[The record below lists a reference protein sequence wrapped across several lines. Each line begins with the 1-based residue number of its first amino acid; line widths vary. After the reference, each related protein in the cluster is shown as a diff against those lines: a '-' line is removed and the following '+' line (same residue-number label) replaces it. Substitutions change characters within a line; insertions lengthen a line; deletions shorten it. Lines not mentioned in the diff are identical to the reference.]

1 MKKDYRL
8 LTDLEW
14 KKVGQYFA
22 THTAR
27 ETADM
32 FGLEYDNNLQ
42 KALTRSFPKGAG
54 HGGARKNAGR
64 GEKIENRF
72 VAIQRA
78 TTVRIEIHD
87 HERFHLAALE
97 HQKKTG
103 LRTGE
108 QGFLQHLALLCEETG
123 IIPDS
128 KERFGVI
135 VRVEKSDLKIAPVV
149 GRKS

>member
-1 MKKDYRL
+1 MKKDFRT

-42 KALTRSFPKGAG
+42 KALTRAFPKGMGA
-54 HGGARKNAGR
+54 GGARKNAGR

-72 VAIQRA
+72 VAIERR
-78 TTVRIEIHD
+78 TTVRVEIHNHD
-87 HERFHLAALE
+87 RFHLAALE
-97 HQKKTG
+97 HQEKTG

-108 QGFLQHLALLCEETG
+108 QGFLQALALHIEEKG
-123 IIPDS
+123 FIPDS
-128 KERFGVI
+128 LEKSGVI
-135 VRVEKSDLKIAPVV
+135 VRIEKSDLKIAPV
-149 GRKS
+149 K

>member
-1 MKKDYRL
+1 MKKDYRT
-8 LTDLEW
+8 LTDLDW
-14 KKVGQYFA
+14 KKVGTYFK

-42 KALTRSFPKGAG
+42 KALTRAFPKGLG
-54 HGGARKNAGR
+54 VGGARKNAGR
-64 GEKIENRF
+64 GDKIENRF
-72 VAIQRA
+72 VSIQRA

-108 QGFLQHLALLCEETG
+108 QGFLQHLALHCEKDG
-123 IIPDS
+123 FIQDS
-128 KERFGVI
+128 KDKYGVI
-135 VRVEKSDLKIAPVV
+135 VRIEKSDLKILPV
-149 GRKS
+149 K

>member
-1 MKKDYRL
+1 MKKDFRT

-14 KKVGQYFA
+14 QKVGKYFS

-42 KALTRSFPKGAG
+42 KALTRSFPKGKG
-54 HGGARKNAGR
+54 RGGARKNAGR
-64 GEKIENRF
+64 GEKTENRF
-72 VAIQRA
+72 VTIQRT

-87 HERFHLAALE
+87 HQRFHLAALE
-97 HQKKTG
+97 HQKKNG

-108 QGFLQHLALLCEETG
+108 QGFLQHLALRCETEG
-123 IIPDS
+123 ILPDT
-128 KERFGVI
+128 KEQYGVI
-135 VRVEKSDLKIAPVV
+135 VRTEKSDLKIAAV
-149 GRKS
+149 KN